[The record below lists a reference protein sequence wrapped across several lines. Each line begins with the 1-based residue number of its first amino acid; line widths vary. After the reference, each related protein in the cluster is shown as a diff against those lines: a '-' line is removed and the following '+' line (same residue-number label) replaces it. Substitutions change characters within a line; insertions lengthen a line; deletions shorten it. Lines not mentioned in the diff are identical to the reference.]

1 MTPTYL
7 GNTDLLKQPMVAY
20 FCSKE
25 YTAQSVL
32 LSYDWATDQKQAGK
46 VVISTFRSPIEQ
58 DVLHF
63 LLKNHQSVIVV
74 LNKRMYKRIPEQ
86 FKEAYEAGQVLF
98 ISLCPETAIR
108 SGQGQA
114 NQANRYALSLVSE
127 VVFGCVTPG
136 SNTEKLYHYAEK
148 MKNVTIKTIL

>member
-7 GNTDLLKQPMVAY
+7 GNMDLLKQPMVAY

-63 LLKNHQSVIVV
+63 LLKNNQPVIVV
-74 LNKRMYKRIPEQ
+74 LNKRMYKRIPKHL
-86 FKEAYEAGQVLF
+86 KEAYEAGRLLF
-98 ISLCPETAIR
+98 ISLCSETAIR
-108 SGQGQA
+108 SGQVQA

-136 SNTEKLYHYAEK
+136 SNTEKLYEYAK
-148 MKNVTIKTIL
+148 KTKNVTIKTML

>member
-32 LSYDWATDQKQAGK
+32 LSYDWATDQKQADM
-46 VVISTFRSPIEQ
+46 VVISTFRSPVEQ

-74 LNKRMYKRIPEQ
+74 LNKRMYKRIPEHY
-86 FKEAYEAGQVLF
+86 KEAFDAGRILF

-108 SGQGQA
+108 SGQEYA
-114 NQANRYALSLVSE
+114 NHANRYALSLANE
-127 VVFGCVTPG
+127 VVFGCVTPS
-136 SNTEKLYHYAEK
+136 SNTEKLYEYAK
-148 MKNVTIKTIL
+148 KIKNVTIKTML

>member
-7 GNTDLLKQPMVAY
+7 GNKDLLKQPMVAY

-46 VVISTFRSPIEQ
+46 VVISTFRSPVEV

-63 LLKNHQSVIVV
+63 LLKNRQSVIVV

-86 FKEAYEAGQVLF
+86 FKEAYEAGQILF
-98 ISLCPETAIR
+98 ISLSPETAIR
-108 SGQGQA
+108 SGQVQA
-114 NQANRYALSLVSE
+114 NRANRYALSLASE
-127 VVFGCVTPG
+127 VVFGCATPG
-136 SNTEKLYHYAEK
+136 SNTENLYEYAK
-148 MKNVTIKTIL
+148 KNKNVTIKTLL